1 MPDQHVGTSD
11 PAAAMP
17 CAAAAAVT
25 YPAASAPLGPSR
37 STQTPISGL
46 RTAAGAAK
54 HMTVTETAYALASN
68 RYAANPHKTIA
79 DAQPPIEFTVSPA
92 SRRPKRRVHGSP

>member
-68 RYAANPHKTIA
+68 RYAATPHKTIA
-79 DAQPPIEFTVSPA
+79 DAQPPIEFNRSP
-92 SRRPKRRVHGSP
+92 SIRRRKRTLHR